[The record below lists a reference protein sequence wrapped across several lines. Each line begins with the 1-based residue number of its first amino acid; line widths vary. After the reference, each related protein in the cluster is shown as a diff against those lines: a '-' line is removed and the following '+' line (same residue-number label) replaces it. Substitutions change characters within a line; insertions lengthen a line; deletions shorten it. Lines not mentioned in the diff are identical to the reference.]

1 MNKRVYLLI
10 SCIAAMGLASCAGE
24 ASSSSAD
31 GGGTVGESS
40 TKTSESTQSEST
52 DTTPAGGEDTDSST
66 ELVGGEDTDTTP
78 VGEDSE
84 PDDEPDALLEEAIAA
99 MGHNYTANVYYGDAL
114 TYRHLCTEDGIYK
127 DYFDEWRSSGFMFG
141 EDGLAYF
148 FELQDGEMVLDD
160 EPYLD
165 FYDEPYTKEYV
176 ISRDYQVS
184 YLHAED
190 FVKTAPNTYLAKE
203 EKLYELSHGLVDA
216 GLPAGITLLTENGKV
231 KSVSIEDFVDE
242 DSGMLDTATI
252 EFVDVGTT
260 MLDFSKP
267 EKPDFVSQL
276 PAENDPTKPVAP
288 EEYDLENY
296 HEPDPYDAGESEGG
310 ELGDALFALKSNA
323 AYAMEDYFEDTVNKG
338 TDYWEPSSAEYEFS
352 FKGSEAYIENAY
364 SGVSNYLVKSG
375 DEAYRVDIH
384 GHTYAFVKRDFSFED
399 ATLGGNVFA
408 RLRADMF
415 EESSAGV
422 YKAKQSALAELD
434 QMMAYCARGKDS
446 FYGGDPDTYVKQAT
460 IALEGGKVKSLVV
473 ERYFT
478 FHDGYDDL
486 QRITFTVDSE
496 AEPLVM
502 PYEDGYFDADE
513 QALVDAI
520 VKTGSNYTVS
530 YAYYDD
536 TTRTEYY
543 GDRVIYKDYG
553 YDWGSSGYVYIND
566 YAYFLDIEDGVVHV
580 DDEPYKP
587 YINSDLECYRA
598 YMEKCYLPLTFVN
611 PKDWTFDGTCY
622 VVDGALAEDY
632 DYEWFG
638 TRDYVA
644 SMKLYLTD
652 DGYVDRVEML
662 SSGYGADDLLSTMA
676 ITDIGTTEY
685 QG

>member
-1 MNKRVYLLI
+1 MNKRAYLLI

-24 ASSSSAD
+24 ASSSSVD
-31 GGGTVGESS
+31 GGGTAGESS
-40 TKTSESTQSEST
+40 TKISESTQSEST
-52 DTTPAGGEDTDSST
+52 DTTPVGGEDTDSST
-66 ELVGGEDTDTTP
+66 EPVGGEDTDTTP

-127 DYFDEWRSSGFMFG
+127 DYFDEWKSSGFMFG

-165 FYDEPYTKEYV
+165 FYNEPYTKEYV

-184 YLHAED
+184 RLHAED
-190 FVKTAPNTYLAKE
+190 FVKTAPNTYVAKE
-203 EKLYELSHGLVDA
+203 EKLYELSHGLVDE
-216 GLPAGITLLTENGKV
+216 GLPEGITLLTENGKV

-260 MLDFSKP
+260 TLDFSKP

-296 HEPDPYDAGESEGG
+296 HEPDPYDAGQSEGG

-338 TDYWEPSSAEYEFS
+338 TDYWEPSSAEYEFN
-352 FKGSEAYIENAY
+352 FKGNEACIENVY

-408 RLRADMF
+408 RLSAEMF
-415 EESSAGV
+415 EESSDGV

-446 FYGGDPDTYVKQAT
+446 FYTGDPDTYVKQAT
-460 IALEGGKVKSLVV
+460 LTLEGGKVKSLVV

-486 QRITFTVDSE
+486 QRITFAVDAE

-566 YAYFLDIEDGVVHV
+566 YAYLLDIEDGVVHV
-580 DDEPYKP
+580 DEQPYKP
-587 YINSDLECYRA
+587 YINSDLEYYRA
-598 YMEKCYLPLTFVN
+598 YMEKCYLPLAFVN

-622 VVDGALAEDY
+622 VVDDAKAEDY

-662 SSGYGADDLLSTMA
+662 SSGYGADDLLSTMTF
-676 ITDIGTTEY
+676 TDIGTTEY

>member
-1 MNKRVYLLI
+1 MEVERLHVR
-10 SCIAAMGLASCAGE
+10 
-24 ASSSSAD
+24 
-31 GGGTVGESS
+31 
-40 TKTSESTQSEST
+40 Q
-52 DTTPAGGEDTDSST
+52 
-66 ELVGGEDTDTTP
+66 
-78 VGEDSE
+78 
-84 PDDEPDALLEEAIAA
+84 
-99 MGHNYTANVYYGDAL
+99 
-114 TYRHLCTEDGIYK
+114 
-127 DYFDEWRSSGFMFG
+127 
-141 EDGLAYF
+141 DGLAYF

-176 ISRDYQVS
+176 ISCDYQVS
-184 YLHAED
+184 WLHAED
-190 FVKTAPNTYLAKE
+190 FVKTAPNTYQAKE

-216 GLPAGITLLTENGKV
+216 GLPTGITLLTENGKV

-267 EKPDFVSQL
+267 EKPDFLSQL
-276 PAENDPTKPVAP
+276 PAETDPTKPVAP

-338 TDYWEPSSAEYEFS
+338 TDYWEPSSAEYEFD
-352 FKGSEAYIENAY
+352 FKGNEAYIENVY

-384 GHTYAFVKRDFSFED
+384 GHTYAFVKRDVSFED

-408 RLRADMF
+408 RLSAEMF
-415 EESSAGV
+415 EASSAGV

-446 FYGGDPDTYVKQAT
+446 FYTGDPDTYVKQAT
-460 IALEGGKVKSLVV
+460 LTLEGGKVKSLVV

-486 QRITFTVDSE
+486 QRITFNVDAES
-496 AEPLVM
+496 EPLAM

-566 YAYFLDIEDGVVHV
+566 YAYLLEIEDGVVHV
-580 DDEPYKP
+580 GEQPYKP

-662 SSGYGADDLLSTMA
+662 SSGYGADDLLSTMTF
-676 ITDIGTTEY
+676 TDIGTTEY